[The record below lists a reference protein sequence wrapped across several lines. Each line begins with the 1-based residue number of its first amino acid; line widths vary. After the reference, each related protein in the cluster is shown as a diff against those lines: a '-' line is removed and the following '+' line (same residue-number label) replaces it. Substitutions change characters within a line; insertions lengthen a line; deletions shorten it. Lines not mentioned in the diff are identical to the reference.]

1 MTREEVQRA
10 WERIVDIG
18 LSDYDQ
24 LSTNQKIW
32 FNIEPLTTDGIIDHY
47 INNGAEHNQDTL
59 DALQF
64 LGFPDIANQMRRINT
79 LFTNGHPPTDIHERN
94 NQWNNWCDE
103 HETLLDEV
111 DTYFWTKCADLEKA
125 ILEHIN
131 RTGIGI
137 N

>member
-1 MTREEVQRA
+1 MTREEAQTA
-10 WERIVDIG
+10 WEKIVDIG

-64 LGFPDIANQMRRINT
+64 LGFPDIGNQMRRINA
-79 LFTNGHPPTDIHERN
+79 LFMNGYPPTDIHERN
-94 NQWNNWCDE
+94 EQWNSWCDE

-111 DTYFWTKCADLEKA
+111 DNYFWTKCADLENA
-125 ILEHIN
+125 LLEHIN
-131 RTGIGI
+131 RTGIGS